1 MTRVVVGVLLLLG
14 LVGRASGQTTRPAE
28 KAADAWPRAVEAL
41 SRALVEGNLGAVE
54 GLLSARAS
62 CRRFDSVNPEDPARM
77 VERLVKSTLVGQHA
91 YLHPPLVMAADIAAD
106 FKNAAA
112 VGDKAKARYI
122 VDDENE
128 MKRANATAVQWV
140 VEQLEAKAGTPVG
153 VIILWTPRPAAPGA
167 PQGTAVVSEPL
178 FVLCRGEEVAAGEY
192 RVNAIVFGNPIPASQ
207 R

>member
-1 MTRVVVGVLLLLG
+1 MTRAVVGLLLLLG
-14 LVGRASGQTTRPAE
+14 WAACASAQTTRPVE
-28 KAADAWPRAVEAL
+28 KPADAWPRKVEAL

-54 GLLSARAS
+54 GLLSARAT

-77 VERLVKSTLVGQHA
+77 VERLVKSTLIGQHA

-140 VEQLEAKAGTPVG
+140 VEQLEAKSGTPVG
-153 VIILWTPRPAAPGA
+153 VIILWTPRPAAPGT
-167 PQGTAVVSEPL
+167 PEGTAVISEPL

-192 RVNAIVFGNPIPASQ
+192 RVNAIVFGNPVPAGQ
-207 R
+207 Q